1 MAKQIHDL
9 SLFDLLP
16 DSIAGIQ
23 EVKDTAQA
31 IDPEFL
37 SVSQSIREALIL
49 SRIDELPEP
58 VLDLLA
64 WQYHV
69 DNYEPLSLP
78 IEQKRA
84 QVKDA
89 IKIHRRKGTPWAL
102 KQELKNI
109 GFPVEIDEDT
119 GQPYI
124 FDVRVLLNGQADTTA
139 VYNAAVKAAKRAK
152 NVRSKIGTIG
162 METQGTV
169 TLHAAAAGVYGI
181 SVTVYPWTEREGGGD
196 VTLHAAASVTRLSV
210 SVTVGPKPGAAVPI
224 LT

>member
-16 DSIAGIQ
+16 DSIVGIQ
-23 EVKDTAQA
+23 EVQDTAKA
-31 IDPEFL
+31 IDPEML

-84 QVKDA
+84 QVRDA
-89 IKIHRRKGTPWAL
+89 ILIHRKKGTPWAL

-124 FDVRVLLNGQADTTA
+124 FDIRVLLNGQADTTA

-152 NVRSKIGTIG
+152 NTRSKIGTIG
-162 METQGTV
+162 LESQTDATV
-169 TLHAAAAGVYGI
+169 RL
-181 SVTVYPWTEREGGGD
+181 
-196 VTLHAAASVTRLSV
+196 AAASVSGV
-210 SVTVGPKPGAAVPI
+210 HVEVYPWVKPGDTMQSAPRAAAASHISIRVYVGAAPNAEPP
-224 LT
+224 TT

>member
-1 MAKQIHDL
+1 MAKDLLEL
-9 SLFDLLP
+9 SLSDILP

-23 EVKDTAQA
+23 EVQDTARA
-31 IDPEFL
+31 IDPEML

-84 QVKDA
+84 QVRDA
-89 IKIHRRKGTPWAL
+89 ILIHRKKGTPWAL

-162 METQGTV
+162 LESQTDATV
-169 TLHAAAAGVYGI
+169 RV
-181 SVTVYPWTEREGGGD
+181 
-196 VTLHAAASVTRLSV
+196 AAASVSGVHVEVYPWVKPGDTMQSAPRAAAAAHLDIRAY
-210 SVTVGPKPGAAVPI
+210 VGPKADAATPT
-224 LT
+224 L

>member
-1 MAKQIHDL
+1 MAKDL
-9 SLFDLLP
+9 LELNLFDLLP
-16 DSIAGIQ
+16 DSITGIQ
-23 EVKDTAQA
+23 EVQDTAKA
-31 IDPEFL
+31 IDPEMQ

-49 SRIDELPEP
+49 SRIDELVEP

-84 QVKDA
+84 QVRDA
-89 IKIHRRKGTPWAL
+89 ILIHRKKGTPWAL

-119 GQPYI
+119 EPYI
-124 FDVRVLLNGQADTTA
+124 FNVRVLLNGQADTTA

-162 METQGTV
+162 LESQTDATV
-169 TLHAAAAGVYGI
+169 RV
-181 SVTVYPWTEREGGGD
+181 
-196 VTLHAAASVTRLSV
+196 AAASVSGVHVEVYPWVKPGDTMQSAPRAAAATHLNIRV
-210 SVTVGPKPGAAVPI
+210 YVGPKADAATPT
-224 LT
+224 L

>member
-1 MAKQIHDL
+1 MAKDL
-9 SLFDLLP
+9 LELRLSDILP

-23 EVKDTAQA
+23 EVQDTAKA
-31 IDPEFL
+31 IDPEML

-84 QVKDA
+84 QVRDA
-89 IKIHRRKGTPWAL
+89 ILIHRKKGTPWAL

-139 VYNAAVKAAKRAK
+139 VYNAAVKAATRAK

-162 METQGTV
+162 MTAKTEGTIYP
-169 TLHAAAAGVYGI
+169 AAAAVCGI
-181 SVTVYPWTEREGGGD
+181 TVTVYPWAERNISAEGIIHVGA
-196 VTLHAAASVTRLSV
+196 VVSQLSV
-210 SVTVGPKPGAAVPI
+210 IVSVNPKPDAAVPEWR
-224 LT
+224 

>member
-1 MAKQIHDL
+1 MAKDLLKL

-23 EVKDTAQA
+23 EVQDTAKA
-31 IDPEFL
+31 IDPEML

-84 QVKDA
+84 QVRDA
-89 IKIHRRKGTPWAL
+89 ILIHRKKGTPWAL

-139 VYNAAVKAAKRAK
+139 VYEAAVKAAKRAK

-162 METQGTV
+162 MTAKTEGTIYP
-169 TLHAAAAGVYGI
+169 AAAAVCGI
-181 SVTVYPWTEREGGGD
+181 TVTVYPWAERNISAEGIIHVGA
-196 VTLHAAASVTRLSV
+196 VVSQLSV
-210 SVTVGPKPGAAVPI
+210 IVSVNPKPDAAVPEWR
-224 LT
+224 

>member
-1 MAKQIHDL
+1 MAKDL
-9 SLFDLLP
+9 LELRLFDILP

-23 EVKDTAQA
+23 EVQDTAKA
-31 IDPEFL
+31 IDPEMQ

-84 QVKDA
+84 QVRDA
-89 IKIHRRKGTPWAL
+89 ILIHRKKGTPWAL

-139 VYNAAVKAAKRAK
+139 VYEAAVKAAKRAK

-162 METQGTV
+162 MTAKTEGTIYP
-169 TLHAAAAGVYGI
+169 AAAAVCGI
-181 SVTVYPWTEREGGGD
+181 TVTVYPRAERNISAEGIIHVGA
-196 VTLHAAASVTRLSV
+196 VVSQLSV
-210 SVTVGPKPGAAVPI
+210 IVSVNPKPDAAVPEWR
-224 LT
+224 

>member
-1 MAKQIHDL
+1 MAKDLLKL
-9 SLFDLLP
+9 SLFDLMP
-16 DSIAGIQ
+16 DSIAGIK
-23 EVKDTAQA
+23 EVQDTAKA
-31 IDPEFL
+31 IDPEML

-84 QVKDA
+84 QVRDA
-89 IKIHRRKGTPWAL
+89 ILIHRKKGTPWAL

-124 FDVRVLLNGQADTTA
+124 FDIKVLLNGQADTTA

-162 METQGTV
+162 MKAKTKGTIYP
-169 TLHAAAAGVYGI
+169 AAATVCGI
-181 SVTVYPWTEREGGGD
+181 TVTVYPWAERNISAEGIIHVGA
-196 VTLHAAASVTRLSV
+196 VVSQLSV
-210 SVTVGPKPGAAVPI
+210 IVSVNPKPDAAVPEWR
-224 LT
+224 

>member
-1 MAKQIHDL
+1 MAKDL
-9 SLFDLLP
+9 LELRLFDLLP

-23 EVKDTAQA
+23 EVQDTAKA
-31 IDPEFL
+31 IDPEML

-84 QVKDA
+84 QVRDA
-89 IKIHRRKGTPWAL
+89 ILIHRKKGTPWAL

-109 GFPVEIDEDT
+109 GFPVEIDENT

-162 METQGTV
+162 MTAKTEGTIYP
-169 TLHAAAAGVYGI
+169 AAAAVCGI
-181 SVTVYPWTEREGGGD
+181 IVTVYPWAERNISAEGIIHVGA
-196 VTLHAAASVTRLSV
+196 VVSQLSV
-210 SVTVGPKPGAAVPI
+210 IVSVNPKPDAAVPEWR
-224 LT
+224 

>member
-1 MAKQIHDL
+1 MAKDLLKL

-23 EVKDTAQA
+23 EVQDTAKA
-31 IDPEFL
+31 IDPEML

-84 QVKDA
+84 QVRDA
-89 IKIHRRKGTPWAL
+89 ILIHRKKGTPWAL

-139 VYNAAVKAAKRAK
+139 VYEAAVKAAKRAK

-162 METQGTV
+162 MTAKTEGTIYP
-169 TLHAAAAGVYGI
+169 TAATVCGI
-181 SVTVYPWTEREGGGD
+181 TVTVYPWTERNISTEGTIHVGA
-196 VTLHAAASVTRLSV
+196 VVSQV
-210 SVTVGPKPGAAVPI
+210 SVIVSVAPKPDVVVPEWR
-224 LT
+224 

>member
-1 MAKQIHDL
+1 MAKDLLEL
-9 SLFDLLP
+9 SLFDILP
-16 DSIAGIQ
+16 DSIAGIK
-23 EVKDTAQA
+23 EVQDTAKA
-31 IDPEFL
+31 IDPEML

-84 QVKDA
+84 QVRDA
-89 IKIHRRKGTPWAL
+89 ILIHRKKGTPWAL

-124 FDVRVLLNGQADTTA
+124 FDVRVLLNGQADTSA
-139 VYNAAVKAAKRAK
+139 VYEAAVKAAKRAK

-196 VTLHAAASVTRLSV
+196 VTLHAAAAVTQLSV
-210 SVTVGPKPGAAVPI
+210 SISVGPKPDATIPM